1 MRISLM
7 YRLTACALL
16 ATVAGACARAPIVSS
31 ATASAPERGPG
42 PLVAVSAPMPA
53 ALADA
58 RQLAIVVTPTWNA
71 VTGTLRRFA
80 RASAT
85 SAWQPV
91 APAVAV
97 VIGRTGLAWGDP
109 ALARGTTDP
118 IKHEGDGRSP
128 AGAFAL
134 DTAFGFAAR
143 SDVPWIQLPY
153 AALQSGS
160 DCVDDEAS
168 AFYNTVV
175 DRATVARVDWNSA
188 EHMRQI
194 AQYRLGVI
202 VGYNAGRPTAGRGS
216 CIFLHIWGGPAST
229 TDGCTALDAGALESL
244 MRWLDGSRRPAL
256 VQLPVAEY
264 ERLREA
270 WALPPE

>member
-1 MRISLM
+1 MPFSVMRPVARS
-7 YRLTACALL
+7 ALL
-16 ATVAGACARAPIVSS
+16 SVIAGACARAPIAGSP
-31 ATASAPERGPG
+31 ATSAPERAGR
-42 PLVAVSAPMPA
+42 VTTVHAPMPA
-53 ALADA
+53 TLADA
-58 RQLAIVVTPTWNA
+58 GQLVIVVTPSWNA

-80 RASAT
+80 RTNPS
-85 SAWQPV
+85 SAWQPA
-91 APAVAV
+91 APAVPV
-97 VIGRTGLAWGDP
+97 VLGRTGLAWGDP
-109 ALARGTTDP
+109 ALARGASDP

-128 AGAFAL
+128 AGAFPL

-143 SDVPWIQLPY
+143 SDVPWIRLPY

-202 VGYNAGRPTAGRGS
+202 VGYNASRPAAGRGS
-216 CIFLHIWGGPAST
+216 CIFLHIWGGPGST
-229 TDGCTALDAGALESL
+229 TAGCTALDAGALESL

-256 VQLPVAEY
+256 VQLPAAEY
-264 ERLREA
+264 ERLRET
-270 WALPPE
+270 WGLPAE